1 MGDMSAVIIP
11 KSDQINADDL
21 ISGPITVT
29 IKAVSVRPGTEQPV
43 SIDIG
48 TPGKV
53 FRPCKSMAR
62 VMVSAW
68 GADSSKYAG
77 RSMTLYRD
85 PKVKWGGMEVGGIRI
100 SHMSHIDGVMT
111 LALTETKQSR
121 KPFTV
126 KPLAVETKRQEPKPP
141 EDAFPKTRAALAA
154 TANIDDGD
162 LTFADRWD
170 MAVDDATVAQDLH
183 KDFSAAMKTADWD
196 ALRDTDPARASELKA
211 KVTRRV
217 AELKVAG

>member
-1 MGDMSAVIIP
+1 MMGDMSAVIVP
-11 KSDQINADDL
+11 KSDQWNADDF

-29 IKAVSVRPGTEQPV
+29 IKGVSVRPGTEQPV

-100 SHMSHIDGVMT
+100 SHMSHIDAVMI

-126 KPLAVETKRQEPKPP
+126 KPLAIDTKRQDLKP
-141 EDAFPKTRAALAA
+141 AAPQPDSPPP
-154 TANIDDGD
+154 IEDGD

-170 MAVDDATVAQDLH
+170 KAVDEATVAADLH
-183 KDFSAAMKTADWD
+183 RDFSQAMKTADWD
-196 ALRDTDPARASELKA
+196 ALKDADPARATALKV
-211 KVTRRV
+211 KVTARV
-217 AELKVAG
+217 AELKGGS